1 MPAPERDRTA
11 RGAALSAVGLV
22 LFALSVPAGG
32 AAGPLLQI
40 AALGCLIVG
49 GGWLLASLQAKQ
61 RAQRPPRPEGDP
73 D

>member
-1 MPAPERDRTA
+1 MPKPEPDRTA

-22 LFALSVPAGG
+22 LFVLSLLAGG

-40 AALGCLIVG
+40 AALACLIVG
-49 GGWLLASLQAKQ
+49 GGWLLACLQAKQ
-61 RAQRPPRPEGDP
+61 RAQRPPGPDDDP